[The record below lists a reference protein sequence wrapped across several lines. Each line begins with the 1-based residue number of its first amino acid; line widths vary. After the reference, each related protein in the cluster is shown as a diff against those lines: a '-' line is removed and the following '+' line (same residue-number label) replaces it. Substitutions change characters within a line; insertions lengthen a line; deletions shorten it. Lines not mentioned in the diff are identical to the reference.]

1 MQKIQE
7 GEEKCIVGGG
17 RLHNVPEHFIIP
29 RMSLHTLIV
38 YWYCGSV
45 QPHCPPL
52 MFVRGY
58 DFPTKKSAVQRLSQ
72 MKKMIKL
79 VRLAARH
86 EGFNIQQNA
95 TISTTQATQLY
106 EATKAKFEY
115 PAIHERTRRHESI
128 GWKTYYNIMAKNRWK
143 FVGDV

>member
-1 MQKIQE
+1 LPTAYVRERLQFSNKKI
-7 GEEKCIVGGG
+7 
-17 RLHNVPEHFIIP
+17 
-29 RMSLHTLIV
+29 S
-38 YWYCGSV
+38 S
-45 QPHCPPL
+45 
-52 MFVRGY
+52 
-58 DFPTKKSAVQRLSQ
+58 TKVISNE
-72 MKKMIKL
+72 KMIKL
-79 VRLAARH
+79 VRLAARQ